1 MLAQLDEVTQEIYLK
16 YRPTLR
22 AIGVDTAREDV
33 QAAILNCHQG
43 MEGVFQRVIEYW
55 FYLQQRQQKLDY
67 PSALLVQ
74 ALTEVWTPRNWH
86 KSYLSDPKLK
96 SPCQIWWEEA
106 ATQWGAELR
115 NELVADVS
123 DRSGEE
129 IILLRSGVKISL
141 KIAKLRGWNWVLEY
155 AQEVSDVSSMEQVL
169 GDRGNRGQGR

>member
-16 YRPTLR
+16 YRPALR

-55 FYLQQRQQKLDY
+55 FDLQQRQQKLDY

-74 ALTEVWTPRNWH
+74 ALTEVWTPRKWQE
-86 KSYLSDPKLK
+86 SYLSDPKLK

-106 ATQWGAELR
+106 AAQWGAELR

-141 KIAKLRGWNWVLEY
+141 KIAKLRGWDWVLAY
-155 AQEVSDVSSMEQVL
+155 AREVSDLSSLKRVL
-169 GDRGNRGQGR
+169 SDKLRQGR